1 MRRMSRA
8 RRGKIAETNDRRS
21 TAELSG
27 RGDPSHELCVATR
40 TIGMS

>member
-1 MRRMSRA
+1 MREMSRA
-8 RRGKIAETNDRRS
+8 RRGKIAETNDRRT

-27 RGDPSHELCVATR
+27 RGNPIHELCVAAR